1 MQPAMTNPADRRA
14 KKRNSHIYIRKPYI
28 EAFYLVP
35 FVVRL
40 DFRVP
45 SVARGCDCI
54 VPSRNIGDEFHCSK
68 ITISYRHRIGGAS

>member
-35 FVVRL
+35 FVVQL

-45 SVARGCDCI
+45 SVAHGCAAMNSI
-54 VPSRNIGDEFHCSK
+54 VQKSQLAIG
-68 ITISYRHRIGGAS
+68 IYRIGAAS